1 MKLGAFTFIHVVV
14 VLRNVQ
20 RSLMLVHSCC
30 FANINLLLL
39 CRSRC
44 RRRRRCLSSLKRW
57 PGSEGGTTITAEYVF
72 LFLMSTDRHVLF
84 VWLALG
90 SVTLLPVATFPHV
103 KGASFSYSIYL
114 PSHPFQ
120 RALVASG
127 QPMIWLHAFHRALI
141 FLYIYKNKT
150 SWMFLIFYFFCREQ
164 EALRTRNW
172 TRKFENLN
180 RGTKNQLAA
189 FWREQT
195 FTWV

>member
-1 MKLGAFTFIHVVV
+1 
-14 VLRNVQ
+14 
-20 RSLMLVHSCC
+20 MLVQSCC
-30 FANINLLLL
+30 FANLNLFLF

-44 RRRRRCLSSLKRW
+44 RRRRRCLSSLKRHHHHSRVCVLVSHVN
-57 PGSEGGTTITAEYVF
+57 GS
-72 LFLMSTDRHVLF
+72 SR
-84 VWLALG
+84 

-127 QPMIWLHAFHRALI
+127 QPMIWLLAFHRALI
-141 FLYIYKNKT
+141 FCIYIYIYIYIYKNKT

-180 RGTKNQLAA
+180 RGTKNQFAV
-189 FWREQT
+189 FWREQM
-195 FTWV
+195 FT